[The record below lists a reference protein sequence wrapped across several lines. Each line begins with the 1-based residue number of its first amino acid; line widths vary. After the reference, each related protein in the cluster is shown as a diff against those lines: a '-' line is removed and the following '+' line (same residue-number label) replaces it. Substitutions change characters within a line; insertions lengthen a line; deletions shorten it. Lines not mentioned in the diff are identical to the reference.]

1 MKRKCIVLLL
11 IAIYISS
18 TSIICSTDDTSDL
31 ENDEI
36 IIEKLN
42 SQSPSEIS
50 CVNIQHQLCKSAEI
64 NNGKEDSKEKI
75 KIFNSSLGQF
85 LKEEYNSLDYAD
97 YVSQNGTHFVELIKI
112 IDFMNLGEDATTYFY
127 TIFKLFNDK
136 FKETEVIDHTVVI
149 HTLREI
155 APIVGKYL
163 APDKKTNHLEL
174 IKKQLE
180 GMIQFKLTEHLNQIT
195 SPTEESNNL
204 ASDLTQIF
212 MNFEKTAKDSIENSC
227 KLKGIIVS
235 FFENILG
242 KAVWSKTFYESNW
255 LSFKTIGDLINKLQQ
270 NNTIDDEDEIDRI
283 KWSLVHGFGK
293 FTNIFSIAFPLEFY
307 AEIEDDIKNKAVPM
321 LEEEEQDD
329 FIKTKKE
336 TILSYL
342 ADAETKALAYEKVG
356 IIS

>member
-1 MKRKCIVLLL
+1 MKIKSIVLLIL
-11 IAIYISS
+11 ATYISS
-18 TSIICSTDDTSDL
+18 TSIIYSENEITDLGNEET
-31 ENDEI
+31 
-36 IIEKLN
+36 IIEKLT

-50 CVNIQHQLCKSAEI
+50 SANIQYCLCKGAEV
-64 NNGKEDSKEKI
+64 NNEQENFKEKI

-85 LKEEYNSLDYAD
+85 LREEYNSNDYAD
-97 YVSQNGTHFVELIKI
+97 YISQNATHFVELIKI

-136 FKETEVIDHTVVI
+136 FKETEIIDHTIVI

-155 APIVGKYL
+155 GPIVGKYL
-163 APDKKTNHLEL
+163 SPDKKTNHLEL

-180 GMIQFKLTEHLNQIT
+180 TMIQFKLTEHLNQVT
-195 SPTEESNNL
+195 PPTKESDDL

-212 MNFEKTAKDSIENSC
+212 MNFERTAKDSIENSC

-235 FFENILG
+235 LFENLLG

-270 NNTIDDEDEIDRI
+270 NNAIDDEDELDRI
-283 KWSLVHGFGK
+283 KWSLIHGFGK
-293 FTNIFSIAFPLEFY
+293 FINVFSIAFPLEFY
-307 AEIEDDIKNKAVPM
+307 DEIEDDIKNKAVPM

-329 FIKTKKE
+329 FIKSKKE
-336 TILSYL
+336 TLLSYL
-342 ADAETKALAYEKVG
+342 TDAETKALAYEKVG